1 MNISLNDKTGKSS
14 KSGKSVKID
23 KKITDKGNKHR
34 LNTKSSSIG
43 TSLYMSERSAILNQ
57 DSAFMFVDKTVTAFK
72 FKGSDPILKG

>member
-1 MNISLNDKTGKSS
+1 MNISLNVSKSS

-23 KKITDKGNKHR
+23 KKITDKVNKHK

-43 TSLYMSERSAILNQ
+43 TSLYMSEKSAILNQ